1 MLHAQKTIS
10 RETNLDAVQFISKK
24 SQANTY
30 GNEQQQKKN
39 MCRPFHP
46 SCLPG
51 RRELTSCPTAG
62 SHSREDGKEN
72 VNSTPFEGSCF

>member
-30 GNEQQQKKN
+30 GNEQKKKKKT
-39 MCRPFHP
+39 C
-46 SCLPG
+46 
-51 RRELTSCPTAG
+51 AG
-62 SHSREDGKEN
+62 LFIQAVSLGGES
-72 VNSTPFEGSCF
+72 